1 MKTQFIVMIM
11 EICEKYKI
19 EFLDIFS
26 VRRAKEISHARKVI
40 CWILRKEGLSLKE
53 IGLFLKK
60 DHSSVLHAIT
70 TISDE
75 DKSYAQ
81 VLYRKH
87 HKKESLE
94 NLKKEQELLEKKLP
108 EITRLLNEGKNLK
121 EIAKIQNDTYDN
133 IDKLFSLYI
142 CEKKIPNYSTYSQ
155 KSEFFYKIIK
165 KNY

>member
-1 MKTQFIVMIM
+1 MIM
-11 EICEKYKI
+11 EICDKYKI

-60 DHSSVLHAIT
+60 DHSSVMHAIKA
-70 TISDE
+70 ISDE

-81 VLYRKH
+81 ALYIKY

-94 NLKKEQELLEKKLP
+94 NIKKEQELLGQKLP
-108 EITRLLNEGKNLK
+108 EITKLLNEGKNLK
-121 EIAKIQNDTYDN
+121 EIAKILNDTYDN
-133 IDKLFSLYI
+133 ISKLFSLYI